1 MVDKVE
7 IDPSATQQNNIAPLG
22 EVLLAARKAKKLTHK
37 DISNSLRLSIKQ
49 IDAIEKNEF
58 SLLPV
63 SYTHLDVYKRQ
74 QHARFS
80 TI

>member
-58 SLLPV
+58 SLLPEA
-63 SYTHLDVYKRQ
+63 SITRGFIRKMCIRDRAK
-74 QHARFS
+74 
-80 TI
+80 